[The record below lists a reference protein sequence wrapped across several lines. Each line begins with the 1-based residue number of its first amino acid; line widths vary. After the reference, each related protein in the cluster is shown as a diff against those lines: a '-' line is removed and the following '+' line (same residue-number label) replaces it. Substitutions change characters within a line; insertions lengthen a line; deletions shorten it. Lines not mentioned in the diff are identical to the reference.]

1 MSQSYEELNKFIDA
15 DVKLFIRNYDDYV
28 LEKED
33 IQRRINELRGMKRNQ
48 LEENELKNL
57 YEKLSTLSQEID
69 ETYKPERDL
78 AVRILQERSQL
89 KSKPSAIASSA
100 LASAVLASIASKGKS
115 SAVEPQQEISAL
127 FEHPKYTHV
136 KPEVEPQKEKS
147 TKDVASSSKQA
158 SEKAK
163 NELKLYNSYIYKM
176 FLNHSSDDDMYKVMK
191 SYSTEGIKYI
201 IKKNKVTMIDYEE
214 NLDKKVM
221 MDMRKGAKRN
231 VEYGD
236 IVYILN
242 KNKDKYSFVKR
253 TQPIVEKILKEK
265 QQIEMGTD
273 PIKEM
278 GTAPIKDYE
287 KGTIDIEKLK
297 DLIKTH
303 PSFKDIIGKTALSE
317 MVRTG
322 KADKQSLDDMK
333 DFFKQ
338 ENVQSRIV
346 IPKNQTTPDYVPRKP
361 LNLEDYGE
369 LIPPRF
375 SIIRA

>member
-48 LEENELKNL
+48 LEEKELKNL

-78 AVRILQERSQL
+78 AVRILQERSEL

-100 LASAVLASIASKGKS
+100 LASAVLASIASKSKS
-115 SAVEPQQEISAL
+115 PAIEPQQEISAL

-136 KPEVEPQKEKS
+136 KPEVEPQQEKS
-147 TKDVASSSKQA
+147 TKDVASSSTEV

-176 FLNHSSDDDMYKVMK
+176 FLNYSSDDDMYKVMK

-201 IKKNKVTMIDYEE
+201 IKNNKVTMIDYEDFL
-214 NLDKKVM
+214 NKKVM
-221 MDMRKGAKRN
+221 KDMRRGAKLTK
-231 VEYGD
+231 EYGD
-236 IVYILN
+236 IVSYLQ
-242 KNKDKYSFVKR
+242 KNKDEYTFVKR
-253 TQPIVEKILKEK
+253 TQPLLEKILKER

-273 PIKEM
+273 PIK
-278 GTAPIKDYE
+278 DYE
-287 KGTIDIEKLK
+287 KGSIDIEKLK
-297 DLIKTH
+297 ELIKTH

-317 MVRTG
+317 MIKTG
-322 KADKQSLDDMK
+322 QADKQSLDDMK
-333 DFFKQ
+333 EFFKQ
-338 ENVQSRIV
+338 ENMQSRIV
-346 IPKNQTTPDYVPRKP
+346 IPKNQTTPDYVARKL
-361 LNLEDYGE
+361 LNLEYYGE
-369 LIPPRF
+369 LIPLTN
-375 SIIRA
+375 ILVL